1 MALADL
7 EPPAPVQ
14 LRLKVMPPSESGDI
28 SSDPDVAFDPD
39 QPPLALQDVAFVADQ
54 ETVTLP
60 PTTNWLIS
68 VLIVTV
74 GDTATGAFGP
84 PPPPPPQAD
93 NKVVRI
99 SVAATLIVSVHQA
112 TGRTLVV

>member
-7 EPPAPVQ
+7 DTAPVQ
-14 LRLKVMPPSESGDI
+14 LRLKAMLPSESGDI
-28 SSDPDVAFDPD
+28 SSDPEVAFDPD
-39 QPPLALQDVAFVADQ
+39 QPPLALQDVAFVEDQ
-54 ETVTLP
+54 DGYAP

-68 VLIVTV
+68 VLTVTV
-74 GDTATGAFGP
+74 GDTATGVFGP

-99 SVAATLIVSVHQA
+99 S
-112 TGRTLVV
+112 GRYSHRSTSAKSSL